1 MSNWLFFAVA
11 AFLVG
16 MTLYGHHKGF
26 LRLVVSMAAM
36 IITLIV
42 VNITLPHVTDYVKNS
57 TPLYD
62 SIGNGIMEN
71 LQDYL
76 QGVSQ
81 MPAEER
87 TMIENLPIPET
98 LKKSLLENNNGE
110 IYQALGVDSFAD
122 YIRDYLT
129 NMIVNAMCFVLT
141 FLAVYILLTI
151 LVHAMNIITKLPIIH
166 GINKMAGAVLGL
178 LEGLVFVWLLCLVLT
193 AFSGKEWA
201 APIFAQIENSQF
213 LSFLYGHNLFTSL
226 IMGVIGGLM

>member
-1 MSNWLFFAVA
+1 MNNWLLIAVA
-11 AFLVG
+11 AFLIG

-36 IITLIV
+36 IITLVV
-42 VNITLPHVTDYVKNS
+42 VNITLPHVTDYVKNH

-62 SIGNGIMEN
+62 SIGSGIMEN
-71 LQDYL
+71 LQEYL
-76 QGVSQ
+76 EGAGQ

-87 TMIENLPIPET
+87 SMIENLPIPET

-110 IYQALGVDSFAD
+110 IYQALGVDTFAD

-166 GINKMAGAVLGL
+166 GINKMAGAVLGM

-193 AFSGKEWA
+193 AFSGREWA
-201 APIFAQIENSQF
+201 APIFTQIENSRF

-226 IMGVIGGLM
+226 VMGLIGGLM

>member
-1 MSNWLFFAVA
+1 MDNWLFIAVA
-11 AFLVG
+11 AFLIG

-36 IITLIV
+36 IITLVV
-42 VNITLPHVTDYVKNS
+42 VNITLPHVTDYVKNH

-62 SIGNGIMEN
+62 SIGSGIMEN
-71 LQDYL
+71 LQEYL
-76 QGVSQ
+76 EGAGQ

-98 LKKSLLENNNGE
+98 LKRSLLENNNGE

-129 NMIVNAMCFVLT
+129 NIIVNAMCFVLT

-166 GINKMAGAVLGL
+166 GINKLAGAVLGL

-193 AFSGKEWA
+193 AFSGREWA
-201 APIFAQIENSQF
+201 APIFTQIENSSF

-226 IMGVIGGLM
+226 IMGLIGGLM